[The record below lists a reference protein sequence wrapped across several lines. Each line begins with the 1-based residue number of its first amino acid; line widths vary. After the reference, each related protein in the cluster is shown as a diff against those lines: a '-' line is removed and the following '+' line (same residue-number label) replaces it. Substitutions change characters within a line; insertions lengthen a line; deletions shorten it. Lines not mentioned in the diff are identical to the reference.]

1 MTENEGSDAE
11 SPPRYENSNIGY
23 EKVDVYTS
31 DIGIHRRSIA
41 SEDLP
46 SSYSATWDGD
56 LEESYDL

>member
-56 LEESYDL
+56 LE